1 MTGRNAQ
8 TTPETSA
15 RSIWRVFPDMPL
27 TIWMV
32 LSALTIAFAGGMTP
46 EAAIGAFN
54 DGFGRSVGE
63 FALILLPSFV
73 IAAAMSRAE
82 TMPANPG
89 RIAALASPLAGAG
102 MICPDTA
109 YAALSPATSDRKLDV
124 AFGAYAGFKLLFPA
138 GPLIV
143 ATGLGIDDSGL
154 LLAGIALTF
163 PVWAAGIAWARLA
176 GSTGTSGRTD
186 GPSPGASLAAYRAFL
201 PFALLALL
209 LVAAPFVGAT
219 GIDAVNFLF
228 QPKGALFAAAVVAFL
243 QTPGEDRR
251 ACLDSAVRRT
261 SALLLII
268 GAASAF
274 GAVLTQVAPIQSLIP
289 SGSGIVAVLGL
300 FALTVAFKLIQGS
313 SMATFAAV
321 SPIAAPFVLSSGLP
335 PAFAVFAICMGSF
348 VAILPNDSF
357 YWLVRR
363 DALTGVASETR
374 AIQVLAGGALIQ
386 AIVGLCLLLS
396 AMAVFS

>member
-1 MTGRNAQ
+1 MPGKSAHE
-8 TTPETSA
+8 TPEASA
-15 RSIWRVFPDMPL
+15 KSTWRILPDMPL

-32 LSALTIAFAGGMTP
+32 LSALVIAFVGGMTP

-54 DGFGRSVGE
+54 DGFGHSVGE

-73 IAAAMSRAE
+73 IAAALSRAE
-82 TMPANPG
+82 IMPDNPG

-138 GPLIV
+138 GPLVV
-143 ATGLGIDDSGL
+143 ATGLGVDDSGL
-154 LLAGIALTF
+154 LLAGIALTL
-163 PVWAAGIAWARLA
+163 PVWATGVAWARFA
-176 GSTGTSGRTD
+176 GSTGTSARAD
-186 GPSPGASLAAYRAFL
+186 GPGPRAGLAAYRVFL

-219 GIDAVNFLF
+219 GIDAVDFLL
-228 QPKGALFAAAVVAFL
+228 QPKGALFAAAVVALL

-261 SALLLII
+261 GALLLVI

-274 GAVLTQVAPIQSLIP
+274 GAILTQLVPIQSLIP
-289 SGSGIVAVLGL
+289 SGSGMAAVLGF

-321 SPIAAPFVLSSGLP
+321 SPVAAPFVLSSGLP
-335 PAFAVFAICMGSF
+335 PAFAVFAICLGSF

-363 DALTGVASETR
+363 DALKDVAPEIR

-386 AIVGLCLLLS
+386 AIVGLCLLLF
-396 AMAVFS
+396 ALAVLP